1 MKRKDDDIKSEGLK
15 KREVGG
21 WILFFVGIF
30 LVYTGFSSL
39 FDYPLGDIR
48 GIWEALFWFVPGGFA
63 IWGGWRLFRSKP
75 KTM

>member
-1 MKRKDDDIKSEGLK
+1 MKCKVDGIKSGGLK

-48 GIWEALFWFVPGGFA
+48 GIWEALFGFVPGTFA
-63 IWGGWRLFRSKP
+63 IWGGYKLFHIRKQS
-75 KTM
+75 